1 MQCHGTE
8 NLGGW
13 FQRGWRERE
22 REKRWE
28 QQGRWEAGGSQAAF
42 GAVGHPSPPLDL
54 NPWLAS
60 PWGLLLGCPPRP
72 GVLPGAGW
80 RGGWGCGA
88 PADPTASW
96 GGAACRQ
103 ACQREGTGCQP
114 RRAARGLAGPKGG
127 WEPPCP
133 DAPGWGQGRRS
144 QDLGVASGGDS
155 VSPQGGWRGARLP
168 PPARREAG
176 GGGGRWAG
184 RRAVA
189 EASCFCRIRLALCR
203 TARGAEPL
211 LAPAQS
217 IC

>member
-1 MQCHGTE
+1 M
-8 NLGGW
+8 
-13 FQRGWRERE
+13 
-22 REKRWE
+22 
-28 QQGRWEAGGSQAAF
+28 
-42 GAVGHPSPPLDL
+42 GHPSPPLDL
-54 NPWLAS
+54 SPRLAS
-60 PWGLLLGCPPRP
+60 PWGVLLGGPVLLPEARGAP
-72 GVLPGAGW
+72 GGRLEGRLGLTARAAPCQHPGSVRGPCRSYSVLGGCRLQAGLPARGDRVPAEAGSEGAGGS
-80 RGGWGCGA
+80 RGWVGA
-88 PADPTASW
+88 PHPH
-96 GGAACRQ
+96 
-103 ACQREGTGCQP
+103 
-114 RRAARGLAGPKGG
+114 
-127 WEPPCP
+127 P

-144 QDLGVASGGDS
+144 QDLGVAFRGDS

-168 PPARREAG
+168 PPARREAGGGGG